1 MAMGMCGD
9 GLELNALCG
18 SGEGL
23 LLTVKAH
30 DGLMPVLVKCKRGV
44 NCQAC

>member
-1 MAMGMCGD
+1 MGIWGD

-18 SGEGL
+18 SVEGL
-23 LLTVKAH
+23 VLVVKAY
-30 DGLMPVLVKCKRGV
+30 DGLMPVLVKRKRGV